1 MVLVHDHGILGPCQI
16 HTCETFLENTEYK
29 VWMNCAILLE
39 QSFLTVYSTLS
50 LDSVL
55 PMIIMMMSAV
65 FTT

>member
-1 MVLVHDHGILGPCQI
+1 MD
-16 HTCETFLENTEYK
+16 K
-29 VWMNCAILLE
+29 VWMKCAILLE